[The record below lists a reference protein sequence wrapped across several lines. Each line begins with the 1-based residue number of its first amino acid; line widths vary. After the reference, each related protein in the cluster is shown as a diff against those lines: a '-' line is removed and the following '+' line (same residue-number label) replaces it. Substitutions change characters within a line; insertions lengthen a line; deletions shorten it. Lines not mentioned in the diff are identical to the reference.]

1 MRARAALALV
11 LGALVVTAASADPKY
26 GPEAVR
32 LHDDRA
38 YVQRSPAPDFWA
50 LMPYYLPQLTG
61 SSCSAAS
68 VAMLMNALRVD
79 LPLSADEKLVTERD
93 LLKRAAD
100 AAWQKAAAEDGDG
113 VSLDQLGRLIARS
126 LTAYGL
132 GAHEVEVV
140 HVESTSD
147 DMLARLRKVLA
158 ANEASSDDFILI
170 NFVQSVFTG
179 DPEGNVGHISPIAAY
194 DAERE
199 RVLVMDVDRSWYEP
213 YWVSDR
219 TLLAGMAKP
228 DDQAPG
234 RGLSRGYVHVRR
246 SAAPN

>member
-1 MRARAALALV
+1 VRRAALALV
-11 LGALVVTAASADPKY
+11 LVGLATTAAASDPKY
-26 GPEAVR
+26 GPAAVR
-32 LHDDRA
+32 LHDDRS
-38 YVQRSPAPDFWA
+38 YVQHSAAPDFWA

-68 VAMLMNALRVD
+68 VAMLMNALRVE
-79 LPLSADEKLVTERD
+79 LPLPADEKLVTERD
-93 LLKRAAD
+93 LLKRAAS
-100 AAWQKAAAEDGDG
+100 AAWQKAVAEDGDG
-113 VSLDQLGRLIARS
+113 VSLDQLGRLIERS

-132 GAHEVEVV
+132 GAHEVEIV

-147 DMLARLRKVLA
+147 EMLARLRNALA
-158 ANEASSDDFILI
+158 ANEASADDFILI
-170 NFVQSVFTG
+170 NFVQMVFTG

-194 DAERE
+194 DAERQ

-219 TLLAGMAKP
+219 TLLEGMAKP

-234 RGLSRGYVHVRR
+234 KGLSRGYVHVRR
-246 SAAPN
+246 VR